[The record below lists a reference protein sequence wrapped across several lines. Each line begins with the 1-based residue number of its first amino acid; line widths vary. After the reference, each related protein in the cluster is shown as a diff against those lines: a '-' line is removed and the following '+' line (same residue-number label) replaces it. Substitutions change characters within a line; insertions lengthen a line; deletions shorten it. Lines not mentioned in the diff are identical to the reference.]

1 MDNSNIAK
9 KFAEEVTSSV
19 MKNGERG
26 IRYVATQYIF
36 GEKKM
41 FAESLLNKKE
51 ESKISFINDFVSNVK
66 SVYVNGG
73 QKDVESYL
81 NSCLFVG
88 NVVNPQIKMS
98 V

>member
-1 MDNSNIAK
+1 MDNSYIAK
-9 KFAEEVTSSV
+9 KFAEEVTSAV

-41 FAESLLNKKE
+41 FASSLLNKKE

-73 QKDVESYL
+73 QKNVESYL
-81 NSCLFVG
+81 KSCLFVG
-88 NVVNPQIKMS
+88 NIVNPQVELS